1 MVHTRSTN
9 LVLTDFPPGLGQA
22 VLLANWTRTNLSDH
36 EFSFAATNQLNY
48 LLDVA
53 PRTDDGAISQRDDQ
67 VQLWYS
73 CLF

>member
-1 MVHTRSTN
+1 MGYTRRTN
-9 LVLTDFPPGLGQA
+9 LVLTDHSLGVGQA

-36 EFSFAATNQLNY
+36 EFYYAATNQLTY

-67 VQLWYS
+67 VQLW
-73 CLF
+73 